1 MIDLDPKFR
10 TWVVGREK
18 NPKLRWNLLDQQNC
32 RYPYSDQI
40 RIQKQLI
47 DNIDYIKDQR
57 VLDLACHLG
66 IFGDACMQLG
76 AKSVTGTN
84 IRPRIID
91 IVNQGFQHA
100 GWLDRAKVIDQD
112 IYNIK
117 ALQHLC
123 NHHDVVLLA
132 GIMYHVNNHFDI
144 LTTISNS
151 TCNRLIIDTL
161 YYLPDWYETQPRVTW
176 YSESNQ
182 PEFNGHDL
190 KTASTNT
197 AFVGIP
203 NFCWYQQALELL
215 GWHIRSTAHVKFM
228 HFHTKL
234 RRRAVITACR

>member
-1 MIDLDPKFR
+1 MINLDAKFR
-10 TWVVGREK
+10 TWAVGREK
-18 NPKLRWNLLDQQNC
+18 NPKLQWDRLDQQNC

-47 DNIDYIKDQR
+47 DNIDLIKHHR

-76 AKSVTGTN
+76 AQSVTGTN

-100 GWLDRAKVIDQD
+100 GWQDRARVIYHD
-112 IYNIK
+112 IYDTLG
-117 ALQHLC
+117 LQQLC
-123 NHHDVVLLA
+123 DQHDLVLLA

-144 LTTISNS
+144 LSAISRSSCRN
-151 TCNRLIIDTL
+151 LVIDTL
-161 YYLPDWYETQPRVTW
+161 YYLPDWHDTRPTVNWYLESTQPE
-176 YSESNQ
+176 Y
-182 PEFNGHDL
+182 NGSDP
-190 KTASTNT
+190 KTAETNN

-215 GWHIRSTAHVKFM
+215 GWQIKSTVHVHFM
-228 HFHTKL
+228 HFATKL